1 MNDFNALKPY
11 MRITILVDPDTM
23 DYQVDVDG
31 TLSVIKAALLQVAA
45 DLDKTEVIDQLEI
58 EMN

>member
-1 MNDFNALKPY
+1 MTDFNELRPY

-31 TLSVIKAALLQVAA
+31 TLSILKAALLQVAA
-45 DLDKTEVIDQLEI
+45 DLDKPDVLDKLEI